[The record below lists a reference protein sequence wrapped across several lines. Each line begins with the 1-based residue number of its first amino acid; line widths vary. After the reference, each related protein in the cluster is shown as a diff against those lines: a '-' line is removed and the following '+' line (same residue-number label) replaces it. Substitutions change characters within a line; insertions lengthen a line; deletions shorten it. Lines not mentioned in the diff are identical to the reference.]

1 MTTNACKRTLRLKTY
16 NAKLAVSTHHNPNNL
31 NTHLSPSAN
40 RRSRDWS
47 VAGRQGV
54 VKSENN
60 TPLSEASCSSV
71 TGIYVAIISRAP
83 EEEYLERLLH
93 TPLRRNNSCTRR
105 ELRAWRSADCLVPDT
120 FLGRTRTLGR
130 RSLRLWRSS

>member
-54 VKSENN
+54 VKSENK

-71 TGIYVAIISRAP
+71 TGIYVAIISRYI
-83 EEEYLERLLH
+83 EGEYLERPLHILLK
-93 TPLRRNNSCTRR
+93 RNSSCTRPV
-105 ELRAWRSADCLVPDT
+105 LPVWKFGDYPVPDT
-120 FLGRTRTLGR
+120 VE
-130 RSLRLWRSS
+130 